1 MAFTQSNIALKSSWQ
16 ALAYFW
22 LYRIILSGFFAL
34 LSVIEYLPEPLG
46 SANEDLFIQSSYVFF
61 TLVLA
66 SGIFIR
72 LQKPWFVVQV
82 TANIMIDVI
91 LLSVMMYSSAGLNS
105 GFAMLIMIAVA
116 AGSVLTANR
125 LPFLYAAIATIAVIL
140 HEFYLNLFLYYSP
153 NYSHAGFL
161 GAAFFVVA
169 VLSQLIGTRVNRSE
183 TLATE
188 KAIEVQQLGE
198 LNTHIVQDMDIGV
211 MVLDANNNIRLIN
224 DAAKSLFHVHIV
236 NLPLALSTLSL
247 ELNTIFLQAIAQKQ
261 YSGLSI
267 HTDKGL
273 DAYISI
279 KPLPEGAHF
288 RYLIYF
294 EDAAELQQEAQRMK
308 LASLGHLT
316 ASIAHEIRNPL
327 GAISHAGQLLSES
340 EDIKAEDQ
348 RLTQIIKEH
357 SIRINNIIQNV
368 LDVGRKKNTIVESIN
383 IVEWLTSFSKEFVE
397 THALNAEDIAIQ
409 NSLENGVINFDLTQ
423 LHQVFSNLSENA
435 LRYSKKKP
443 LLILTID
450 IDDRNRVYV
459 DIKDTGQGIEKE
471 IEGSLFEPF
480 FTTENQGT
488 GLGLYIAKQ
497 LCEVNQAQL
506 LLQDNKE
513 TGCIFRILFSSRDK

>member
-22 LYRIILSGFFAL
+22 LYRIVLSGFFSV
-34 LSVIEYLPEPLG
+34 LSVIQHLPEPLG
-46 SANEDLFIQSSYVFF
+46 STNEDLFIQSSHIFF
-61 TLVLA
+61 SMVLA
-66 SGIFIR
+66 SGLFIR
-72 LQKPWFVVQV
+72 IQKPWFVFQV
-82 TANIMIDVI
+82 TTNVMIDVV
-91 LLSVMMYSSAGLNS
+91 LLSIMMYSSAGLNS
-105 GFAMLIMIAVA
+105 GFAMLIMITVA

-125 LPFLYAAIATIAVIL
+125 LPFLYAAIATISVIL
-140 HEFYLNLFLYYSP
+140 HEFYLNLFLYYTP

-169 VLSQLIGTRVNRSE
+169 VLSQLIGTRVSHSE
-183 TLATE
+183 TLASQ
-188 KAIEVQQLGE
+188 KAKEVQQLGE

-211 MVLDANNNIRLIN
+211 MVLDENNNIRLIN
-224 DAAKSLFHVHIV
+224 DAAKLLFNFHVV
-236 NLPLALSTLSL
+236 NLPLPLATFSI
-247 ELNTIFLQAIAQKQ
+247 ELKSIFSKAVEGKQ

-267 HTDKGL
+267 NTDKGL

-294 EDAAELQQEAQRMK
+294 EDAAVLQQEAQRMK

-340 EDIKAEDQ
+340 DAIKAEDK
-348 RLTQIIKEH
+348 RLTQIIKDH

-368 LDVGRKKNTIVESIN
+368 LDVGRKKNTIVESIE
-383 IVEWLTSFSKEFVE
+383 IVQWLNDFSREFIE
-397 THALNAEDIAIQ
+397 THALGAVDLRIQ
-409 NSLENGVINFDLTQ
+409 ITLENALINFDLTQ

-435 LRYSKKKP
+435 LRYSKEKP
-443 LLILTID
+443 LIFFSVAM
-450 IDDRNRVYV
+450 DDRDRIYIDV
-459 DIKDTGQGIEKE
+459 KDTGRGIEKQNE
-471 IEGSLFEPF
+471 SSLFEPF

-506 LLQDNKE
+506 LLQKNDTE
-513 TGCIFRILFSSRDK
+513 GCVFRIIFPSRVK